1 MFLEP
6 DREPLVRMEQ
16 LWCFLKQKLSNKSL
30 TVVGDGKQK
39 RDFID
44 VRDVVTA
51 LIKSMQLKTRKI

>member
-1 MFLEP
+1 MG
-6 DREPLVRMEQ
+6 V
-16 LWCFLKQKLSNKSL
+16 FLKQKLSNKNL